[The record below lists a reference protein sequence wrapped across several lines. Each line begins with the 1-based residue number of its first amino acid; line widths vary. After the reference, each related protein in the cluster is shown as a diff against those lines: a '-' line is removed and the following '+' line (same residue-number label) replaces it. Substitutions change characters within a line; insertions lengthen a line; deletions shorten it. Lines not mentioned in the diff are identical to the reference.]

1 MVRPKFFN
9 SKYQRVKC
17 DTNWTSDDSLNILL
31 VERAGYVPIQ
41 KRVEAII
48 GAGNRLRMFNI
59 VNNPNGDE
67 EIERFFSLDFDPAE
81 YVEDIAELSM
91 ANRRLAAMRFVE
103 KREKQEPVYKDETV
117 SEVVDEKPT
126 TE

>member
-1 MVRPKFFN
+1 MERPPFFN
-9 SKYQRVKC
+9 SKYQRAKC
-17 DTNWTSDDSLNILL
+17 DSYWTKDEKLNDLL

-41 KRVEAII
+41 KRVDAII
-48 GAGNRLRMFNI
+48 SAGNRLRIFNI

-67 EIERFFSLDFDPAE
+67 ELERFFALDFDPAE

-91 ANRRLAAMRFVE
+91 ANRRLGAMRFVE
-103 KREKQEPVYKDETV
+103 KREKQEPVYKDETD